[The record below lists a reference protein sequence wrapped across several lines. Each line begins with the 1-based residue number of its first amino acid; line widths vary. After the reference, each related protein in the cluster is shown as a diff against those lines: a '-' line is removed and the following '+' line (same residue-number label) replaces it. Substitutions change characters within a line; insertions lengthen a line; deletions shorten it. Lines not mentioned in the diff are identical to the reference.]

1 MFLLKET
8 KRKIN
13 VITTNPAWIIFL
25 YQHSS
30 KIYEIKFLWS
40 EGSMNAKEHRAHES
54 HKAALWET
62 SGKCGQGARW
72 KIIIWQRSW

>member
-1 MFLLKET
+1 
-8 KRKIN
+8 
-13 VITTNPAWIIFL
+13 
-25 YQHSS
+25 
-30 KIYEIKFLWS
+30 
-40 EGSMNAKEHRAHES
+40 MNAKEHRAHES